1 MQTLVQNIFSYL
13 NETGD
18 LVMKK
23 RLLVI
28 SFLIF
33 ICALVMGSILV
44 EATNPKELEK
54 ASFNKYYTSI
64 KIEEGDTLWSIEK
77 RYNIGKISKSK
88 EYIQDLKN
96 INGLKSDTIHSGQ
109 YLIVAYY
116 SDIEGVSTILKE
128 ERD

>member
-1 MQTLVQNIFSYL
+1 
-13 NETGD
+13 
-18 LVMKK
+18 
-23 RLLVI
+23 
-28 SFLIF
+28 
-33 ICALVMGSILV
+33 MGSILV